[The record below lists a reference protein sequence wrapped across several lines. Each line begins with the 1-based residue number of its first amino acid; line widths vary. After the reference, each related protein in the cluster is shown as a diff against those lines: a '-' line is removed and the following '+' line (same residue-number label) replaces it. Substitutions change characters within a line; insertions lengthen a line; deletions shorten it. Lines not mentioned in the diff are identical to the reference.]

1 MRTRS
6 TYGLGKLGAAL
17 ATFVVAAVVAALLAG
32 CAAAQTKTPATL
44 RLLTWNIHHG
54 EGTDGRLDLERIAGV
69 IRRAEADLV
78 ALQEVDQGVARTQRR
93 DLPAELAALTGLT
106 CVFSNNYHFQGGF
119 YGNAVLSRLPI
130 LGWTNRHYRMVRPGE
145 QRGLL
150 QVTVAVGKQRLRFCA
165 THIDYRP
172 DDTERTQNVAEIREV
187 VEAEPGVPT
196 VLVGDFNDR
205 PDSRVHRAMKEFAPD
220 AWELGGHGDGFTI
233 PAGQPNR
240 RIDYF
245 FLTPT
250 DRFRVLKVEVVDEP
264 VASDHRPVWAEVQ
277 LLPE

>member
-1 MRTRS
+1 MRTR
-6 TYGLGKLGAAL
+6 LKPVVGKLGAAL
-17 ATFVVAAVVAALLAG
+17 TALVMAAALGG
-32 CAAAQTKTPATL
+32 CATTGPEAPVPL

-54 EGTDGRLDLERIAGV
+54 EGTDGRVDLERIAGV

-78 ALQEVDQGVARTQRR
+78 AMQEVDQGVARTQRR
-93 DLPAELAALTGLT
+93 DLPAELAALTGMT
-106 CVFSNNYHFQGGF
+106 CVFSNNYHFQGGC

-130 LGWTNRHYRMVRPGE
+130 LVWTNRHYRMVRPGE

-150 QVTVAVGKQRLRFCA
+150 QVTVAIGRQRLRFCS
-165 THIDYRP
+165 THIDFRP
-172 DDTERTQNVAEIREV
+172 DDIERFQNVTEIREV

-196 VLVGDFNDR
+196 VLAGDFNDQ
-205 PDSRVHRAMKEFAPD
+205 PDSRVHRAMAEFAPD
-220 AWELGGHGDGFTI
+220 AWELGGQGDGFTI

-245 FLTPT
+245 FLSPP
-250 DRFRVLKVEVVDEP
+250 DRFRVLKIEVVDEP